1 MTSLARRAQRRTDI
15 WPGFVDALA
24 TLLMVIIFLLMIFV
38 LAQFFLNEALSGRDA
53 ALERL
58 KGQVSEL
65 AELLAL
71 ERGANVELRRNIAQI
86 SEELQA
92 SVSRGDDLVSQ
103 LKSLTLRA
111 EGMEEKLGQS
121 ESQLAAARQTMAAD
135 KEKIEKQFKEVA
147 DLTKSIEALKAL
159 KAEMEHEISELS
171 AKVEK
176 SEGALLAEKEI
187 SESARAQVALLNQQ
201 IRALRQQ
208 LAQIETALELSE
220 KLNKEQKVQIANLG
234 QRLNAA
240 LATKV
245 QELSRYRSEF
255 FGRLREVLGGQKDI
269 RIVGDRFV
277 FQSEVLFSTA
287 SDELGP
293 EGQSQLERLSQTLTE
308 ISAKI
313 PPKINWI
320 LRVDGH
326 TDNIPIHTSRFPS
339 NWELST
345 ARAISVVKFLI
356 DKGIP
361 PERLAATGFG
371 EYQPIDPR
379 NDEIGRRRNR
389 RIELKLTER

>member
-1 MTSLARRAQRRTDI
+1 MTSLARRTQRRTDI

-65 AELLAL
+65 ADLLAL
-71 ERGANVELRRNIAQI
+71 ERSANTELRRNIAQI

-92 SVSRGDDLVSQ
+92 SVTRGDDLSGQ
-103 LKSLTLRA
+103 LKALTLRA
-111 EGMEEKLGQS
+111 ESAEEKLGKS
-121 ESQLAAARQTMAAD
+121 ESELAAAHQSMAAD
-135 KEKIEKQFKEVA
+135 KGKIEQQIKEVA
-147 DLTKSIEALKAL
+147 DLTRSVEALKAL
-159 KAEMEHEISELS
+159 KAELEHEISEMS

-220 KLNKEQKVQIANLG
+220 QQNKEQKVQIANLG

-255 FGRLREVLGGQKDI
+255 FGKLREVLGSEKDI

-293 EGQSQLERLSQTLTE
+293 EGKDQLERLSQTLKE
-308 ISAKI
+308 ISVKI
-313 PPKINWI
+313 PSNINWI

-326 TDNIPIHTSRFPS
+326 TDNVPIHTARFAS

-356 DKGIP
+356 EQGIP

>member
-1 MTSLARRAQRRTDI
+1 MTTLARRTQRRTDI

-38 LAQFFLNEALSGRDA
+38 LAQFFLSEALSGRDT
-53 ALERL
+53 ALDRL
-58 KGQVSEL
+58 RGQVSEL

-71 ERGANVELRRNIAQI
+71 ERGANTELRRNIAQI

-92 SVSRGDDLVSQ
+92 SVARGDDLIGQ
-103 LKSLTLRA
+103 MRTLTLRA
-111 EGMEEKLGQS
+111 ETAEEKTGHLEGN
-121 ESQLAAARQTMAAD
+121 LAAAREAIDAD
-135 KEKIEKQFKEVA
+135 KERLDQQVGEIA
-147 DLTKSIEALKAL
+147 DLTRSIEALRAL
-159 KAEMEHEISELS
+159 KAEMESEISELA
-171 AKVEK
+171 AKAEQRD
-176 SEGALLAEKEI
+176 GALLAEREI

-208 LAQIETALELSE
+208 LAQIETVLELSE
-220 KLNKEQKVQIANLG
+220 KLNEEQKIQIANLG

-255 FGRLREVLGGQKDI
+255 FGRLREVLGGEKDI
-269 RIVGDRFV
+269 RVVGDRFV

-293 EGQSQLERLSQTLTE
+293 EGREQMERLARTLTE

-313 PPKINWI
+313 PATISWI

-326 TDNIPIHTSRFPS
+326 TDNIPIRTARFPS

-356 DKGIP
+356 DQGIS

-379 NDEIGRRRNR
+379 DDEIGRRRNR

>member
-1 MTSLARRAQRRTDI
+1 MCWSCYLRTWI
-15 WPGFVDALA
+15 V
-24 TLLMVIIFLLMIFV
+24 
-38 LAQFFLNEALSGRDA
+38 
-53 ALERL
+53 
-58 KGQVSEL
+58 
-65 AELLAL
+65 
-71 ERGANVELRRNIAQI
+71 
-86 SEELQA
+86 LQA
-92 SVSRGDDLVSQ
+92 SVTRGDDLSGQ
-103 LKSLTLRA
+103 LKALTLRA
-111 EGMEEKLGQS
+111 ESAEEKLGKS
-121 ESQLAAARQTMAAD
+121 ESELAAAHQSMAAD
-135 KEKIEKQFKEVA
+135 KGKIEQQIKEVA
-147 DLTKSIEALKAL
+147 DLTRSVEALKAL
-159 KAEMEHEISELS
+159 KAELEHEISEMS

-220 KLNKEQKVQIANLG
+220 QQNKEQKVQIANLG

-255 FGRLREVLGGQKDI
+255 FGKLREVLGSEKDI

-293 EGQSQLERLSQTLTE
+293 EGKDQLERLSQTLKE
-308 ISAKI
+308 ISVKI
-313 PPKINWI
+313 PSNINWI

-326 TDNIPIHTSRFPS
+326 TDNVPIHTARFAS

-356 DKGIP
+356 EQGIP